1 MIDNQIFAWGN
12 YEENPNK
19 MIGVDTIPTQKDATY
34 NEVSNGVFTGSM
46 AESFFTNVDK
56 SMVPEVASVTGMM
69 PGEIVEG
76 KGIEMFISRTCH
88 DSDVTK
94 PGTSNDATYTLTSH
108 YNMTI
113 GGTISYSKEKV
124 GDPET
129 EKGNRFGV
137 VIQTLDPNYYK
148 ANKWYINDT
157 EYTNGAFEMYNNEEG
172 WAYGMYLY
180 PKVEENDGKYV
191 VSLAGITNGKNYIT
205 IKIEWDENHVETYT
219 YTVSNDAIL
228 EPRQDD

>member
-1 MIDNQIFAWGN
+1 MIDNQIFAWEN

-94 PGTSNDATYTLTSH
+94 PGTSLKATYTLTDH
-108 YNMTI
+108 YNMVI
-113 GGTISYSKEKV
+113 GGTI
-124 GDPET
+124 DLDT
-129 EKGNRFGV
+129 EHGGNRFGV
-137 VIQTLDPNYYK
+137 VIQTLDPNYNK
-148 ANKWYINDT
+148 AKSWKV
-157 EYTNGAFEMYNNEEG
+157 NGETMDVDFEMYNNEEG
-172 WAYGMYLY
+172 WAHGMYLY
-180 PKVEENDGKYV
+180 PKVEKNGEGKYV
-191 VSLAGITNGKNYIT
+191 VSLANRGGDTNVLT
-205 IKIEWDENHVETYT
+205 VEIKWDDNHIETYT

-228 EPRQDD
+228 GGVNN